1 MKNKLFNVSVLALL
15 LSSAVKPMPLFAAEK
30 DVGGLFGKSN
40 RGFLLNES
48 VAKKISAPAAAAPSS
63 TNAILTTQFSEAE
76 DKSARES
83 FCIWDDPQYKGADAL
98 NLIFSV
104 LRDNMPLFDARNLE
118 HLPRIQSDI
127 RALLENPTLSVS
139 EYKKRLIGFYFFHM
153 FLKENNAHAVIYG
166 AASAFANRPNY
177 LMHHIPVQQMDHYI
191 ISTILSKK
199 PISNGLVTPGS
210 DGNKGQLIFDLQ
222 FPPTARVEFNYYA
235 ENVDGKKYYRL
246 YLSKNNKYSSLD
258 LLDSNQFFKGYN
270 LTDIMAHAPCDKEA
284 PQSDIKWEWTGFIL
298 KKDGSLLEDDGIVL
312 MGGIGEAGQDTLQAF
327 HYGLSPYVG
336 QHRFKAVTS
345 ARIKNQLHTS
355 PYLNLLIDLAGGF
368 DKIKRERLA
377 FIPHPLVAAAEPT
390 VAQVTL
396 LLPYLY
402 EIQGEVSAIEG
413 APHEELRAAI
423 DYAENI
429 IVEAELA
436 KEGITKEV
444 FDQQAQ
450 EEVMKEIQE
459 GSPKIIEEIDRI
471 ATDLDPSY
479 ARPKGKQK
487 WKEKNKATRTAS
499 IAKFKSEKTT
509 IKMQERTKAICTRY
523 LEDVNK
529 PHYSMSE
536 TKKIR
541 DALLNDLQSKG
552 IVRVTGKETQRGSH
566 AAIEVTANDRAT
578 KLGLVEHSQKAGFG
592 QKALKRIINGW
603 MEEMSVLFDESNA
616 DESSGR
622 K

>member
-15 LSSAVKPMPLFAAEK
+15 LSASVTSTSIVAMDGDGFESALRARLKNKAA
-30 DVGGLFGKSN
+30 
-40 RGFLLNES
+40 
-48 VAKKISAPAAAAPSS
+48 AKKISAPAAAAPSS
-63 TNAILTTQFSEAE
+63 TNALLPTQFSGAE

-153 FLKENNAHAVIYG
+153 FLKENAGHAVIYG
-166 AASAFANRPNY
+166 VASAFANRPNY

-199 PISNGLVTPGS
+199 PISNGLVIRGS
-210 DGNKGQLIFDLQ
+210 NRDKGQLISGLQ
-222 FPPTARVEFNYYA
+222 LDSITRVEFNYYA

-246 YLSKNNKYSSLD
+246 YLSTNNKYISLD
-258 LLDSNQFFKGYN
+258 LLDSNPFFKGYN
-270 LTDIMAHAPCDKEA
+270 LTDIMAHAPCDKET
-284 PQSDIKWEWTGFIL
+284 PQNDIKWEWTGFIL

-377 FIPHPLVAAAEPT
+377 FIPHPLVDTAEPT
-390 VAQVTL
+390 VSQVTF

-402 EIQGEVSAIEG
+402 EIQQEMLLIED
-413 APHEELRAAI
+413 ANHEELDAAI

-436 KEGITKEV
+436 KKGITKEV
-444 FDQQAQ
+444 FDQQVQ
-450 EEVMKEIQE
+450 EEVIKEIQE

-487 WKEKNKATRTAS
+487 WKEKHKATRTAS
-499 IAKFKSEKTT
+499 IAKFKSEKAT

-529 PHYSMSE
+529 PRYSMSE
-536 TKKIR
+536 TKRIR

-566 AAIEVTANDRAT
+566 AAIEVSANDRAT
-578 KLGLVEHSQKAGFG
+578 KLGPVERSQKEGFG

-603 MEEMSVLFDESNA
+603 MEEVSALFDESSA
-616 DESSGR
+616 
-622 K
+622 KK